1 MKINGLH
8 HVTALAS
15 GARSNNAFYTQ
26 VLGLRRVKKTVNFDA
41 PDTYHL
47 YYGDELGRPGT
58 AITYFPFAGIGQGG
72 KGTGAASEVAYS
84 IPAGAAAWWAERLTT
99 LEIPH
104 ARREGPFGETGIDLT
119 GPDGEAIALVEV
131 ADDPRAG
138 WTGGGIEA
146 AHAIRG
152 FRGVALRLRETA
164 PTQAILEAMGYA
176 VEGVEGARTRLR
188 IAEGNGADLVDL
200 VAAPNEPRA
209 TEGAGSVHHVAFSVS
224 DRAAQDEARRVLTA
238 AGAQITPPIDRDYFW
253 AIYFRTPGGVL
264 FEIATDDPGFDR
276 DEAPEALGTALKLP
290 RQHERLRARIEEILE
305 PIDEPIE
312 A

>member
-15 GARSNNAFYTQ
+15 GARANNEFHTGA
-26 VLGLRRVKKTVNFDA
+26 LGLRRVKKTVNFDA

-47 YYGDELGRPGT
+47 YYGDEAGRPGT

-84 IPAGAAAWWAERLTT
+84 IPPGASGWWAERLAG
-99 LEIPH
+99 LGVPH
-104 ARREGPFGETGIDLT
+104 ARRDGPFGEVGLDVT

-131 ADDPRAG
+131 ADDPRQG
-138 WTGGGIEA
+138 WTGGGVDA

-152 FRGVALRLRETA
+152 FRGVTLRLRDIA
-164 PTQAILEAMGYA
+164 GVRAVLEAMGYA
-176 VEGVEGARTRLR
+176 VEAVEGARTRMR
-188 IAEGNGADLVDL
+188 IAESNGADIVDL
-200 VAAPNEPRA
+200 IAAPDEPNA
-209 TEGAGSVHHVAFSVS
+209 VEGAGSVHHVAFSVA
-224 DRAAQDEARRVLTA
+224 DRAAQDAARRALVA
-238 AGAQITPPIDRDYFW
+238 AGARITPPIDRDYFW

-264 FEIATDDPGFDR
+264 FEIATDDPGFAR
-276 DEAPEALGTALKLP
+276 DEAPESLGNALKLP
-290 RQHERLRARIEEILE
+290 ARHEPLRARIEEILE
-305 PIDEPIE
+305 PLD